1 LLESS
6 RRVVCHQAAAEL
18 EHNSQLQQP
27 SLLSA
32 SWQTLATADAGWQ
45 QSMPAAAHPATAAQG
60 NMHGARFNYALSGG
74 AAAGKIALNAAVT
87 QVRQRMAAVPGGGAA
102 PASTGAVDE
111 CTVASEQ
118 LNPAL
123 SAQQHQQ
130 QQEPATATPGV
141 CSMSSSSGGSSAIS
155 SNNLCGTAVALT
167 ACHGQNCV
175 MAPPQQN
182 QLSDAA
188 PVGHRVKIS
197 WLQRLL
203 LQQQGQLQKSQPR
216 LPLKDLLLQPMALQP
231 QQKPL
236 NSTLQQQLQQ
246 QLVQQQLQ
254 QSEQQQLLPLEPQ
267 AQLLFQAPQQLAQQ
281 PQPLLPSQQQ
291 QVQAPQQL
299 AQQQMPLLQ
308 SEEQQQVQAPHQL
321 AQQPQ
326 PPLLSP
332 KQQLPPQHLEQQE
345 QQQQPQSEQPHLSIQ
360 DQEDIRLLIEALR
373 RRTVCHRSLH

>member
-1 LLESS
+1 
-6 RRVVCHQAAAEL
+6 VCHQAAAEL

-32 SWQTLATADAGWQ
+32 SWQTLATTDAGWQ
-45 QSMPAAAHPATAAQG
+45 QLMPAAAHPATAAQG
-60 NMHGARFNYALSGG
+60 NMHGARFNHALSGG

-87 QVRQRMAAVPGGGAA
+87 QVRQRMAAVPNGGAA

-118 LNPAL
+118 LNPGL

-130 QQEPATATPGV
+130 QHEPATATPRV
-141 CSMSSSSGGSSAIS
+141 CSMSSSSGGSSTIS
-155 SNNLCGTAVALT
+155 SNSLCGTAVALT

-175 MAPPQQN
+175 MATPQQN
-182 QLSDAA
+182 QL
-188 PVGHRVKIS
+188 KIS

-231 QQKPL
+231 QQKPW
-236 NSTLQQQLQQ
+236 NSTPQQQLQQ
-246 QLVQQQLQ
+246 QLVQQQLQQLQ

-373 RRTVCHRSLH
+373 RRTVCHRSLQQLSTKA